1 MPAEKPKKWKIQ
13 TDPQDSGRI
22 KQEVN
27 DMSLTK
33 EQVAEHM
40 KDPAI
45 FCCRRQK
52 GLKISEADLEDPAI
66 FDDMIDA
73 GLLKL
78 SDDGL
83 TIEQVLG
90 TTLTTDVEALTPITP
105 AVLDHVNEI
114 SAPAADEKPEDTEAA
129 AAPAPVPAAPQITT
143 TTGSDGMIHIEIGK
157 AEKIEGIKLD
167 VPVFGGPAGP
177 AGPAPVI
184 PAAAAPAA
192 KKGEKKVIRTLTKKH
207 IKITDV
213 EIGDETSIKDGKI
226 TIDKKL
232 TELALKEDPLCKSLA
247 LDVIYPDKRHVYTDT
262 IMDVCPIATKVEG
275 ELGEGVTKV
284 ADGVVFM
291 LTGVDEDGVQ
301 VHEFGSSEGYLDER
315 MYFGHPGCA
324 DENDIIIRC
333 HAVIASKTGM
343 TRPGPFAAHKCQD
356 YIIQVIRDKLKT
368 YEGEVVREEVCEDVR
383 REGNPR
389 VVLVK
394 EIMGQGAMHDNVICP
409 NEPCGVFGGQK
420 NVDCGNVPIMLTP
433 NQVRDGSIHALTC
446 IGPATKE
453 MTRHYIREPLVE
465 GLAADPELDL
475 IGVIFVGSP
484 QVNDEKMWVSERLGS
499 LLESLDVDGCIIT
512 TEGFGNNHID
522 FIQHIGQAGKRG
534 IPVVGV
540 SFCAYQGQ
548 LVVGNKYATAMVE
561 ENMDAGG
568 FENNIAG
575 CSCITKEVA
584 ARAIQMLKNRMAG
597 VDIKPAPKKWNNDV
611 INANNK
617 LLGLPETKLVESGT
631 LH

>member
-1 MPAEKPKKWKIQ
+1 
-13 TDPQDSGRI
+13 
-22 KQEVN
+22 
-27 DMSLTK
+27 MSITK
-33 EQVAEHM
+33 ETLEKHL

-52 GLKISEADLEDPAI
+52 GLVISAADLEDPDL
-66 FDDMIDA
+66 FDDMVEA
-73 GLLKL
+73 GLLEL
-78 SDDGL
+78 SPDGL
-83 TIEQVLG
+83 RIEQVLG
-90 TTLTTDVEALTPITP
+90 STLLEDVEALTPITRN
-105 AVLDHVNEI
+105 VLSGVNE
-114 SAPAADEKPEDTEAA
+114 AAS
-129 AAPAPVPAAPQITT
+129 AAPEADLPEEETDCTEQAACAAPVITT
-143 TTGSDGMIHIEIGK
+143 RMGGNGMIHIEIAK
-157 AEKIEGIKLD
+157 ADKIEGLKLD
-167 VPVFGGPAGP
+167 VPVGM
-177 AGPAPVI
+177 
-184 PAAAAPAA
+184 AAAGVDTPAVLTED
-192 KKGEKKVIRTLTKKH
+192 KPESGVETVQTGTKKVIRTLTKKH
-207 IKITDV
+207 IKITRV
-213 EIGDETSIKDGKI
+213 ELGDKTEIKDGVLS
-226 TIDKKL
+226 IDKSIVDKAVL
-232 TELALKEDPLCKSLA
+232 EDPLCKSLA
-247 LDVIYPDKRHVYTDT
+247 LDVIYPDQRHQYTET

-275 ELGEGVTKV
+275 ELGEGITKV

-301 VHEFGSSEGYLDER
+301 VHEFGSSEGYLDEK

-333 HAVIASKTGM
+333 HAVIQRLTGM

-356 YIIQVIRDKLKT
+356 YIIQAVRNELKK
-368 YEGEVVREEVCEDVR
+368 YDGEVVREEICEDVR
-383 REGNPR
+383 RTCNPR

-409 NEPCGVFGGQK
+409 TEPCGILGGQK

-465 GLAADPELDL
+465 GLAADSEIDL
-475 IGVIFVGSP
+475 IGVVFVGSP

-499 LLESLDVDGCIIT
+499 LLESLDIDGCIIT

-548 LVVGNKYATAMVE
+548 LVVGNKYADAMVE
-561 ENMDAGG
+561 ENMDMGG
-568 FENNIAG
+568 FENNVAG
-575 CSCITKEVA
+575 CSCVTKEVA
-584 ARAIQMLKNRMAG
+584 ARAIQMLKNKMAG
-597 VDIKPAPKKWNNDV
+597 VEIKPAPKKWSNDV

-617 LLGLPETKLVESGT
+617 LLGLAETKLLDNGT

>member
-1 MPAEKPKKWKIQ
+1 
-13 TDPQDSGRI
+13 
-22 KQEVN
+22 
-27 DMSLTK
+27 MSITK
-33 EQVAEHM
+33 ETLQKHL

-52 GLKISEADLEDPAI
+52 GLVIGAADLEDPSL
-66 FDDMIDA
+66 FDDMVEA
-73 GLLKL
+73 GLLTL
-78 SDDGL
+78 SEDGL

-90 TTLTTDVEALTPITP
+90 STLLCDVEALTPITR
-105 AVLDHVNEI
+105 AVLDKVND
-114 SAPAADEKPEDTEAA
+114 AAVKEAKKEEPVAKSKA
-129 AAPAPVPAAPQITT
+129 AAPAVKTEAAPVITT
-143 TTGSDGMIHIEIGK
+143 QKGGNGMIHIEIGH
-157 AEKIEGIKLD
+157 AEKFEGLCID
-167 VPVFGGPAGP
+167 VPVITGAAPAGAAP
-177 AGPAPVI
+177 A
-184 PAAAAPAA
+184 AAAAPAA
-192 KKGEKKVIRTLTKKH
+192 SPEASAAAGEKKVIRVLKKQH
-207 IKITDV
+207 IKITDA
-213 EIGDETSIKDGKI
+213 EIGTETSIKDGKI
-226 TIDKKL
+226 TIDGSIVEKAIL
-232 TELALKEDPLCKSLA
+232 EDPLCKSMK
-247 LDVIYPDKRHVYTDT
+247 LDVIHPSERHQYTET
-262 IMDVCPIATKVEG
+262 IMDVCPIATKVDG
-275 ELGEGVTKV
+275 EIGSGITKV

-301 VHEFGSSEGYLDER
+301 VHEFGSSEGYLDEK

-333 HAVIASKTGM
+333 HVVIQRLSGM

-356 YIIQVIRDKLKT
+356 YVIQAVRDQLKK
-368 YEGEVVREEVCEDVR
+368 YEGEIVREEICEDVR
-383 REGNPR
+383 RPGNPR

-409 NEPCGVFGGQK
+409 TEPCGILGGQK
-420 NVDCGNVPIMLTP
+420 NVDCGNVPIILTP

-465 GLAADPELDL
+465 GLAADTEMDL
-475 IGVIFVGSP
+475 VGVVFVGSP
-484 QVNDEKMWVSERLGS
+484 QVNDEKLWVSERLGS
-499 LLESLDVDGCIIT
+499 LLESLDIDGCIIT

-548 LVVGNKYATAMVE
+548 LVVGNEYATAMVE
-561 ENMDAGG
+561 ENMDKGG
-568 FENNIAG
+568 FENNVAG
-575 CSCITKEVA
+575 CSCVTKEVA
-584 ARAIQMLKNRMAG
+584 ARAIQMLKNKMSG
-597 VDIKPAPKKWNNDV
+597 VEIAPAPKKWNNDV

-617 LLGLPETKLVESGT
+617 LLGLPETKLLDNGT

>member
-1 MPAEKPKKWKIQ
+1 MSITQE
-13 TDPQDSGRI
+13 TL
-22 KQEVN
+22 KQH
-27 DMSLTK
+27 L
-33 EQVAEHM
+33 

-52 GLKISEADLEDPAI
+52 GLVISAADLEDPTL
-66 FDDMIDA
+66 FDDMVEA
-73 GLLKL
+73 GLLTL
-78 SDDGL
+78 SDEGL

-90 TTLTTDVEALTPITP
+90 STLQCDVEALTPITK
-105 AVLDHVNEI
+105 AVLDKINEI
-114 SAPAADEKPEDTEAA
+114 KADAPE
-129 AAPAPVPAAPQITT
+129 APAPKAEVQSTSEAEPTVSTT
-143 TTGSDGMIHIEIGK
+143 EGGSGMIHIEIGH
-157 AEKIEGIKLD
+157 AEKFEGLSID
-167 VPVFGGPAGP
+167 VPIAVSSVPS
-177 AGPAPVI
+177 
-184 PAAAAPAA
+184 APAKA
-192 KKGEKKVIRTLTKKH
+192 PEAVTAEADAPKAGEKKVIRTLKKRH
-207 IKITDV
+207 IKITDA
-213 EIGDETSIKDGKI
+213 EIGTETSIKDGKI
-226 TIDKKL
+226 AIDGSIVEKAVKQ
-232 TELALKEDPLCKSLA
+232 DPLCKSMK
-247 LDVIYPDKRHVYTDT
+247 LDVIHPNERHQYTET

-275 ELGEGVTKV
+275 ELGSGITKV

-301 VHEFGSSEGYLDER
+301 VHEFGSSEGYLDEK

-333 HAVIASKTGM
+333 HVVIQRLSGM

-356 YIIQVIRDKLKT
+356 YVIQAVRDQLKK
-368 YEGEVVREEVCEDVR
+368 YDGEIVREEICEDVR
-383 REGNPR
+383 RPGNPR

-409 NEPCGVFGGQK
+409 TEPCGILGGQK
-420 NVDCGNVPIMLTP
+420 NVDCGNVPIILTP

-465 GLAADPELDL
+465 GLAADSEMDL
-475 IGVIFVGSP
+475 VGVVFVGSP
-484 QVNDEKMWVSERLGS
+484 QVNDEKLWVSERLGS
-499 LLESLDVDGCIIT
+499 LLESLDIDGCIIT

-561 ENMDAGG
+561 ENMDKGG
-568 FENNIAG
+568 FENNVAG
-575 CSCITKEVA
+575 CSCVTKEVA
-584 ARAIQMLKNRMAG
+584 ARAIQMLKNKMAG
-597 VDIKPAPKKWNNDV
+597 VDIAPAPKKWSNDV

-617 LLGLPETKLVESGT
+617 LLGLPETVLLDNGT

>member
-1 MPAEKPKKWKIQ
+1 MSITQE
-13 TDPQDSGRI
+13 TL
-22 KQEVN
+22 KQH
-27 DMSLTK
+27 L
-33 EQVAEHM
+33 

-52 GLKISEADLEDPAI
+52 GLVISAADLEDPTL
-66 FDDMIDA
+66 FDDMVEA
-73 GLLKL
+73 GLLTL
-78 SDDGL
+78 SDEGL

-90 TTLTTDVEALTPITP
+90 STLQCDVEALTPITK
-105 AVLDHVNEI
+105 AVLDRINEI
-114 SAPAADEKPEDTEAA
+114 KADAPEADAPKAEIQSTSEAEPTVSTTEG
-129 AAPAPVPAAPQITT
+129 
-143 TTGSDGMIHIEIGK
+143 GSGMIHIEIGH
-157 AEKIEGIKLD
+157 AEKFEGLCID
-167 VPVFGGPAGP
+167 VPIAVPSVP
-177 AGPAPVI
+177 S
-184 PAAAAPAA
+184 APAKA
-192 KKGEKKVIRTLTKKH
+192 PEAVTAEADAPKAGEKKVIRTLKKRH
-207 IKITDV
+207 IKITDA
-213 EIGDETSIKDGKI
+213 EIGTETSIKDGKI
-226 TIDKKL
+226 TIDGSIVEKAVKQ
-232 TELALKEDPLCKSLA
+232 DPLCKSMK
-247 LDVIYPDKRHVYTDT
+247 LDVIHPNERHQYTET

-275 ELGEGVTKV
+275 ELGSGITKV

-301 VHEFGSSEGYLDER
+301 VHEFGSSEGYLDEK

-333 HAVIASKTGM
+333 HVVIQRLSGM

-356 YIIQVIRDKLKT
+356 YVIQAVRDQLKK
-368 YEGEVVREEVCEDVR
+368 YDGEIVREEICEDVR
-383 REGNPR
+383 RPGNPR

-409 NEPCGVFGGQK
+409 TEPCGILGGQK
-420 NVDCGNVPIMLTP
+420 NVDCGNVPIILTP

-465 GLAADPELDL
+465 GLAADSEMDL
-475 IGVIFVGSP
+475 VGVVFVGSP
-484 QVNDEKMWVSERLGS
+484 QVNDEKLWVSERLGS
-499 LLESLDVDGCIIT
+499 LLESLDIDGCIIT

-561 ENMDAGG
+561 ENMDKGG
-568 FENNIAG
+568 FENNVAG
-575 CSCITKEVA
+575 CSCVTKEVA
-584 ARAIQMLKNRMAG
+584 ARAIQMLKNKMAG
-597 VDIKPAPKKWNNDV
+597 VDIAPAPKKWSNDV

-617 LLGLPETKLVESGT
+617 LLGLPETVLLDNGT

>member
-1 MPAEKPKKWKIQ
+1 MSITRETLEKH
-13 TDPQDSGRI
+13 
-22 KQEVN
+22 
-27 DMSLTK
+27 L
-33 EQVAEHM
+33 

-52 GLKISEADLEDPAI
+52 GLVISAADLEDPSL
-66 FDDMIDA
+66 FDDMVEA
-73 GLLKL
+73 GLLTL
-78 SDDGL
+78 SPEGL
-83 TIEQVLG
+83 RIEQVLG
-90 TTLTTDVEALTPITP
+90 STLLTDVEALTPITKE
-105 AVLDHVNEI
+105 VLDKVNEVAAQEEK
-114 SAPAADEKPEDTEAA
+114 SPAQAPAEEETKPL
-129 AAPAPVPAAPQITT
+129 ITT
-143 TTGSDGMIHIEIGK
+143 SIGGDGMIHIEIGK
-157 AEKIEGIKLD
+157 AEKIEGLKLD
-167 VPVFGGPAGP
+167 VPVSVGTGEAF
-177 AGPAPVI
+177 APVI
-184 PAAAAPAA
+184 TPTEE
-192 KKGEKKVIRTLTKKH
+192 KKSLAGEKKVIRTLVKKH
-207 IKITDV
+207 LKITKV
-213 EIGDETSIKDGKI
+213 ELGDTTSIKDGVI
-226 TIDKKL
+226 TIDKHIVDKAVL
-232 TELALKEDPLCKSLA
+232 EDPLCKSLA
-247 LDVIYPDKRHVYTDT
+247 LDVIYPDQRHQYTET

-301 VHEFGSSEGYLDER
+301 VHEFGSSEGYLDEK

-333 HAVIASKTGM
+333 HAVIQRLTGM

-356 YIIQVIRDKLKT
+356 YIIQAIRNELKK
-368 YEGEVVREEVCEDVR
+368 YDGEVVREEICEDVR
-383 REGNPR
+383 RTGNPR

-409 NEPCGVFGGQK
+409 TEPCGILGGQK

-465 GLAADPELDL
+465 GLAADTELDL
-475 IGVIFVGSP
+475 IGVVFVGSP
-484 QVNDEKMWVSERLGS
+484 QVNDEKLWVSERLGS
-499 LLESLDVDGCIIT
+499 LLESLDIDGCIIT

-548 LVVGNKYATAMVE
+548 LVVGNEYATAMVE
-561 ENMDAGG
+561 ENMDKGG
-568 FENNIAG
+568 FENNVAG
-575 CSCITKEVA
+575 CSCVTKEVA
-584 ARAIQMLKNRMAG
+584 ARAIQMLKNKMAG
-597 VDIKPAPKKWNNDV
+597 VEIKPAPKKWNNDV

-617 LLGLPETKLVESGT
+617 LLGLPETVLLDNGT

>member
-1 MPAEKPKKWKIQ
+1 
-13 TDPQDSGRI
+13 
-22 KQEVN
+22 
-27 DMSLTK
+27 MSITK
-33 EQVAEHM
+33 ETLEQHL

-52 GLKISEADLEDPAI
+52 GLVISEADLEDPSL
-66 FDDMIDA
+66 FDDMEEA

-78 SDDGL
+78 SDEGL

-90 TTLTTDVEALTPITP
+90 ASLVRDVEALTPITEDM
-105 AVLDHVNEI
+105 LDKVNEI
-114 SAPAADEKPEDTEAA
+114 SETPAENAEEAA
-129 AAPAPVPAAPQITT
+129 PEEAESVQPGTAPKVRAV
-143 TTGSDGMIHIEIGK
+143 TGGNGMIHIEIGK
-157 AEKIEGIKLD
+157 AEKLENLSMDI
-167 VPVFGGPAGP
+167 PVFTGAGMAEP
-177 AGPAPVI
+177 IPVS
-184 PAAAAPAA
+184 AAAEETEE
-192 KKGEKKVIRTLTKKH
+192 KKAGEKKVIRTLVKKH
-207 IKITDV
+207 IRITDA
-213 EIGDETSIKDGKI
+213 EIGTETSIRDGKI
-226 TIDKKL
+226 TIDGNIV
-232 TELALKEDPLCKSLA
+232 ERALKEDPLCKKMELS
-247 LDVIYPDKRHVYTDT
+247 VIKPDNRHVYTET
-262 IMDVCPIATKVEG
+262 IMDICPIATKVEG
-275 ELGEGVTKV
+275 ELGSGVTKV

-301 VHEFGSSEGYLDER
+301 IHEFGSSEGYLDEK

-333 HAVIASKTGM
+333 NVVIEKKTGM

-356 YIIQVIRDKLKT
+356 YVIQAVRNELKK
-368 YEGEVVREEVCEDVR
+368 YDGEVVREEVCEDVR
-383 REGNPR
+383 RPGNPR

-409 NEPCGVFGGQK
+409 AEPCGILGGQK
-420 NVDCGNVPIMLTP
+420 NVDCGNVPVILTP

-465 GLAADPELDL
+465 GLAADSEMDL
-475 IGVIFVGSP
+475 VGVIFVGSP

-499 LLESLDVDGCIIT
+499 LLESLDIDGCIIT

-548 LVVGNKYATAMVE
+548 LVVGNKYADAMVE
-561 ENMDAGG
+561 ENMDKGG
-568 FENNIAG
+568 FENNVAG
-575 CSCITKEVA
+575 CSCVTKEVA
-584 ARAIQMLKNRMAG
+584 ARAIQMLKNKMAG
-597 VDIKPAPKKWNNDV
+597 VEIKPAPKKWDNEVVNKNNR
-611 INANNK
+611 
-617 LLGLPETKLVESGT
+617 LLGLPDTVLLDSGT
-631 LH
+631 MH

>member
-1 MPAEKPKKWKIQ
+1 
-13 TDPQDSGRI
+13 
-22 KQEVN
+22 
-27 DMSLTK
+27 MSITK
-33 EQVAEHM
+33 ETLEQHL

-52 GLKISEADLEDPAI
+52 GLVIGAADLEDPAL
-66 FDDMIDA
+66 FDDMVES
-73 GLLKL
+73 GLLTL
-78 SDDGL
+78 SPEGL
-83 TIEQVLG
+83 RIEQVLG
-90 TTLTTDVEALTPITP
+90 STLLTDVEALTPITRD
-105 AVLDHVNEI
+105 VLDKVNASEK
-114 SAPAADEKPEDTEAA
+114 APAAETKIQESTEVF
-129 AAPAPVPAAPQITT
+129 APVIKTSA
-143 TTGSDGMIHIEIGK
+143 GGNGMIHIEIGK
-157 AEKIEGIKLD
+157 AEKLENLVMDI
-167 VPVFGGPAGP
+167 PVFAG
-177 AGPAPVI
+177 
-184 PAAAAPAA
+184 PAAAAPVPAPA
-192 KKGEKKVIRTLTKKH
+192 EELVPAGEKRVIRTLVKKH
-207 IKITDV
+207 IRITDA
-213 EIGDETSIKDGKI
+213 EIGTETSIRDGKL
-226 TIDKKL
+226 TIDGSIVEKAVL
-232 TELALKEDPLCKSLA
+232 EDPLCKSMK
-247 LDVIYPDKRHVYTDT
+247 LDVIKPDNRHVYTET

-275 ELGEGVTKV
+275 ELGTGVTKV

-301 VHEFGSSEGYLDER
+301 VHEFGSSEGYLDEK

-333 HAVIASKTGM
+333 HVVIQRLSGM

-356 YIIQVIRDKLKT
+356 YIIQAVRNELKK
-368 YEGEVVREEVCEDVR
+368 YDGEVVREEICEDVR
-383 REGNPR
+383 RRGNPR

-409 NEPCGVFGGQK
+409 TEPCGILGGQK
-420 NVDCGNVPIMLTP
+420 NVDCGNVPIILTP

-465 GLAADPELDL
+465 GLAADTELDL
-475 IGVIFVGSP
+475 VGVVFVGSP
-484 QVNDEKMWVSERLGS
+484 QVNDEKLWVSERLGS
-499 LLESLDVDGCIIT
+499 LLESLDIDGCIIT

-548 LVVGNKYATAMVE
+548 LVVGNEYATAMVE
-561 ENMDAGG
+561 ENMDMGG
-568 FENNIAG
+568 FENNVAG
-575 CSCITKEVA
+575 CSCVTKEVA

-597 VDIKPAPKKWNNDV
+597 VAIAPAPKKWSNDV
-611 INANNK
+611 INANNR
-617 LLGLPETKLVESGT
+617 LLGLPETVLLDNGT

>member
-1 MPAEKPKKWKIQ
+1 MSI
-13 TDPQDSGRI
+13 T
-22 KQEVN
+22 QET
-27 DMSLTK
+27 LQK
-33 EQVAEHM
+33 HL

-52 GLKISEADLEDPAI
+52 GLVIGAADLEDPSL
-66 FDDMIDA
+66 FDDMVDA
-73 GLLKL
+73 GLLTL

-90 TTLTTDVEALTPITP
+90 STLLCDVEALTPITK
-105 AVLDHVNEI
+105 AVLDKVNEVAEEKKEEPAAK
-114 SAPAADEKPEDTEAA
+114 SEAPAVKAEAA
-129 AAPAPVPAAPQITT
+129 PVVTT
-143 TTGSDGMIHIEIGK
+143 QPLVTTQKGGNGMIHIEIGH
-157 AEKIEGIKLD
+157 AEKFEGLSID
-167 VPVFGGPAGP
+167 VPVIAGAAPAGV
-177 AGPAPVI
+177 AAASGE
-184 PAAAAPAA
+184 AAAAPAA
-192 KKGEKKVIRTLTKKH
+192 AATTAAPIAAPSAGEKKVIRTLKKQH
-207 IKITDV
+207 IKITDAQ
-213 EIGDETSIKDGKI
+213 IGTETSIKDGKI
-226 TIDKKL
+226 TIDGSIVEKAIL
-232 TELALKEDPLCKSLA
+232 EDPLCKSMK
-247 LDVIYPDKRHVYTDT
+247 LDVIHPNERHQYTET

-275 ELGEGVTKV
+275 EIGSGITKV

-301 VHEFGSSEGYLDER
+301 VHEFGSSEGYLDEK

-333 HAVIASKTGM
+333 HVVIQRLSGM

-356 YIIQVIRDKLKT
+356 YVIQAVRDQLKK
-368 YEGEVVREEVCEDVR
+368 YDGEIVREEICEDVR
-383 REGNPR
+383 RPGNPR

-409 NEPCGVFGGQK
+409 TEPCGILGGQK
-420 NVDCGNVPIMLTP
+420 NVDCGNVPIILTP

-465 GLAADPELDL
+465 GLAADTEMDL
-475 IGVIFVGSP
+475 VGVVFVGSP
-484 QVNDEKMWVSERLGS
+484 QVNDEKLWVSERLGS
-499 LLESLDVDGCIIT
+499 LLESLDIDGCIIT

-548 LVVGNKYATAMVE
+548 LVVGNEYATAMVE
-561 ENMDAGG
+561 ENMDQGG
-568 FENNIAG
+568 FENNVAG
-575 CSCITKEVA
+575 CSCVTKEVA
-584 ARAIQMLKNRMAG
+584 ARAIQMLKNKMSG
-597 VDIKPAPKKWNNDV
+597 VEIAPAPKKWNNDV

-617 LLGLPETKLVESGT
+617 LLGLPETKLLDNGT

>member
-1 MPAEKPKKWKIQ
+1 MSI
-13 TDPQDSGRI
+13 T
-22 KQEVN
+22 QETLK
-27 DMSLTK
+27 MHL
-33 EQVAEHM
+33 

-45 FCCRRQK
+45 FCCRREK
-52 GLKISEADLEDPAI
+52 GLVISAADLEDPSL
-66 FDDMIDA
+66 FDDMVDA

-78 SDDGL
+78 SDEGL

-90 TTLTTDVEALTPITP
+90 ATLLCDVEALTPITKS
-105 AVLDHVNEI
+105 VLDKVNEI
-114 SAPAADEKPEDTEAA
+114 EKESPKKANEVKEFPKETEKT
-129 AAPAPVPAAPQITT
+129 V
-143 TTGSDGMIHIEIGK
+143 TGGNGMLHIEIGH
-157 AEKIEGIKLD
+157 AEKFEGLSID
-167 VPVFGGPAGP
+167 VPLFPG
-177 AGPAPVI
+177 APTTCVE
-184 PAAAAPAA
+184 PVTEE
-192 KKGEKKVIRTLTKKH
+192 KKASGEKKVIRTLKKQH
-207 IKITDV
+207 IKISDV
-213 EIGDETSIKDGKI
+213 EIGTETSIKDGKI
-226 TIDKKL
+226 TIDGSIVEKAIL
-232 TELALKEDPLCKSLA
+232 EDELCKSMK
-247 LDVIYPDKRHVYTDT
+247 LDVIHPDERHQYTET

-275 ELGEGVTKV
+275 ELGSGITKV

-301 VHEFGSSEGYLDER
+301 VHEFGSSEGYLDEK

-333 HAVIASKTGM
+333 HVVIQRLSGM
-343 TRPGPFAAHKCQD
+343 TRPGPFSAHKCQD
-356 YIIQVIRDKLKT
+356 YVIQAVRNELKK
-368 YEGEVVREEVCEDVR
+368 YEGEIVREEICKDVR
-383 REGNPR
+383 RPGNPR

-409 NEPCGVFGGQK
+409 TEPCGILGGQK
-420 NVDCGNVPIMLTP
+420 NVDCGNVPIILTP

-465 GLAADPELDL
+465 GLAADSEMDL
-475 IGVIFVGSP
+475 VGVVFVGSP
-484 QVNDEKMWVSERLGS
+484 QVNDEKLWVSERLGS
-499 LLESLDVDGCIIT
+499 LLESLDIDGCIIT

-548 LVVGNKYATAMVE
+548 LVVGNEYATAMVE
-561 ENMDAGG
+561 ENMDKGG
-568 FENNIAG
+568 FENNVAG
-575 CSCITKEVA
+575 CSCVTKEVA
-584 ARAIQMLKNRMAG
+584 ARAIQMLKNKMAG
-597 VDIKPAPKKWNNDV
+597 VEIAPAPKKWNNDV

-617 LLGLPETKLVESGT
+617 LLGLPETVLLDNGT

>member
-1 MPAEKPKKWKIQ
+1 
-13 TDPQDSGRI
+13 
-22 KQEVN
+22 
-27 DMSLTK
+27 MSMTK
-33 EQVAEHM
+33 EQAQAHL
-40 KDPAI
+40 KDPAV

-52 GLKISEADLEDPAI
+52 GLVISAADLEDPDI
-66 FDDMIDA
+66 FDDMEEA

-83 TIEQVLG
+83 TVEEVLG
-90 TTLTTDVEALTPITP
+90 STLTQDVEALTPITKE
-105 AVLDHVNEI
+105 VLDKVQAAAG
-114 SAPAADEKPEDTEAA
+114 APADTPAA
-129 AAPAPVPAAPQITT
+129 AAPAPVETETAGADAIPGAAIT
-143 TTGSDGMIHIEIGK
+143 GGDGMLHIKIGK
-157 AEKIEGIKLD
+157 AEKIENLVLD
-167 VPVFGGPAGP
+167 IPIGAAGAGPVSGGALPAG
-177 AGPAPVI
+177 ALAA
-184 PAAAAPAA
+184 PAAAATG
-192 KKGEKKVIRTLTKKH
+192 KKKVIRTLKKQH
-207 IKITDV
+207 IKITDA
-213 EIGDETSIKDGKI
+213 EIGTETSIKDGKI
-226 TIDKKL
+226 TIDGSIIEK
-232 TELALKEDPLCKSLA
+232 AVKEDPLCKSLK
-247 LDVIYPDKRHVYTDT
+247 LDVIKPNERHIYTDT
-262 IMDVCPIATKVEG
+262 IMDICPIATKVEG
-275 ELGEGVTKV
+275 ELGEGITKV

-301 VHEFGSSEGYLDER
+301 VHEFGSSEGYLDEK

-333 HAVIASKTGM
+333 HAVIASKSGM
-343 TRPGPFAAHKCQD
+343 TRPGPFAAHKCED
-356 YIIQVIRDKLKT
+356 YIIQAVRDQLKG
-368 YEGEVVREEVCEDVR
+368 YEGEVVREELCEDVR

-394 EIMGQGAMHDNVICP
+394 EIMGQGAMHDNIICP
-409 NEPCGVFGGQK
+409 TEPCGVKGGQK

-465 GLAADPELDL
+465 GLAADDELDL

-499 LLESLDVDGCIIT
+499 LLESLDIDGCIIT

-548 LVVGNKYATAMVE
+548 LVVGNEYATAMVE
-561 ENMDAGG
+561 ENMDMGG

-575 CSCITKEVA
+575 CSCVTKEVA
-584 ARAIQMLKNRMAG
+584 ARAIAMLKNRMAG
-597 VDIKPAPKKWNNDV
+597 VDVKPAEKKWNNDV

>member
-1 MPAEKPKKWKIQ
+1 MSITAETLKAH
-13 TDPQDSGRI
+13 
-22 KQEVN
+22 
-27 DMSLTK
+27 L
-33 EQVAEHM
+33 

-52 GLKISEADLEDPAI
+52 GLVISAADLEDPGL
-66 FDDMIDA
+66 FDDMVEA
-73 GLLKL
+73 GLLTL
-78 SDDGL
+78 SDEGL
-83 TIEQVLG
+83 RIEQVLG
-90 TTLTTDVEALTPITP
+90 STLLCDMEALTPITRD
-105 AVLDHVNEI
+105 VLDKINEI
-114 SAPAADEKPEDTEAA
+114 EDEAKTVPEDKPEISPSETVTSKASITGPGPVINTKGGEHMLHIEIDKAASLEGLKLDIPLFSGIPVPPAELAKPDA
-129 AAPAPVPAAPQITT
+129 AAPAESKSAT
-143 TTGSDGMIHIEIGK
+143 
-157 AEKIEGIKLD
+157 
-167 VPVFGGPAGP
+167 
-177 AGPAPVI
+177 
-184 PAAAAPAA
+184 
-192 KKGEKKVIRTLTKKH
+192 GEKKVIRSLKKQH
-207 IKITDV
+207 IKITEV
-213 EIGDETSIKDGKI
+213 ELGAETSIKDGKI
-226 TIDKKL
+226 TIDKSIVEK
-232 TELALKEDPLCKSLA
+232 AIGEDSLCKSIA
-247 LDVIYPDKRHVYTDT
+247 LDVIYPDKRHIYTET

-275 ELGEGVTKV
+275 ELGEGITKV

-301 VHEFGSSEGYLDER
+301 VHEFGSSEGFLDEK

-333 HAVIASKTGM
+333 HAVIERLTGM

-356 YIIQVIRDKLKT
+356 YIIQAIRDELKN
-368 YEGEVVREEVCEDVR
+368 YDGEIVREEICEDIR
-383 REGNPR
+383 RAGNPR

-409 NEPCGVFGGQK
+409 TEPCGILGGQK

-465 GLAADPELDL
+465 GLAADDELDL
-475 IGVIFVGSP
+475 IGVVCVGSP
-484 QVNDEKMWVSERLGS
+484 QVNDEKLWVSERLGS
-499 LLESLDVDGCIIT
+499 LLEALDIDGCIIT

-561 ENMDAGG
+561 ENMDKGG
-568 FENNIAG
+568 FENNVAG
-575 CSCITKEVA
+575 CSCVTKEVA
-584 ARAIQMLKNRMAG
+584 VRAIQMLKNKMAG
-597 VDIKPAPKKWNNDV
+597 VEVAPAPKKWSNDV
-611 INANNK
+611 INSNNK
-617 LLGLPETKLVESGT
+617 LLGLPETVLYDNGT

>member
-1 MPAEKPKKWKIQ
+1 
-13 TDPQDSGRI
+13 
-22 KQEVN
+22 
-27 DMSLTK
+27 MSITK
-33 EQVAEHM
+33 ETLEQHL

-52 GLKISEADLEDPAI
+52 GLVIGAADLEDPTL
-66 FDDMIDA
+66 FDDMVES
-73 GLLKL
+73 GLLTL
-78 SDDGL
+78 SPEGL
-83 TIEQVLG
+83 RIEQVLG
-90 TTLTTDVEALTPITP
+90 STLLTDVEALTPITRD
-105 AVLDHVNEI
+105 VLDKVNASEK
-114 SAPAADEKPEDTEAA
+114 APAAETKMQESTEAF
-129 AAPAPVPAAPQITT
+129 APVIKTSA
-143 TTGSDGMIHIEIGK
+143 GGNGMIHIEIGK
-157 AEKIEGIKLD
+157 AEKLENLVIDI
-167 VPVFGGPAGP
+167 PVFAG
-177 AGPAPVI
+177 
-184 PAAAAPAA
+184 PAAAAPVPAPA
-192 KKGEKKVIRTLTKKH
+192 EEPVPAGEKRVIRTLVKKH
-207 IKITDV
+207 IRITDA
-213 EIGDETSIKDGKI
+213 EIGTETSIRDGKI
-226 TIDKKL
+226 TIDGSIVEKAVL
-232 TELALKEDPLCKSLA
+232 EDPLCKSMK
-247 LDVIYPDKRHVYTDT
+247 LDVIKPDNRHVYTET

-275 ELGEGVTKV
+275 ELGSGVTKV

-301 VHEFGSSEGYLDER
+301 VHEFGSSEGYLDEK

-333 HAVIASKTGM
+333 HVVIQRLSGM

-356 YIIQVIRDKLKT
+356 YIIQAVRNELKK
-368 YEGEVVREEVCEDVR
+368 YDGEVVREEICEDVR
-383 REGNPR
+383 RRGNPR

-409 NEPCGVFGGQK
+409 TEPCGILGGQK
-420 NVDCGNVPIMLTP
+420 NVDCGNVPIILTP

-465 GLAADPELDL
+465 GLAADTELDL
-475 IGVIFVGSP
+475 VGVVFVGSP
-484 QVNDEKMWVSERLGS
+484 QVNDEKLWVSERLGS
-499 LLESLDVDGCIIT
+499 LMESLDIDGCIIT

-548 LVVGNKYATAMVE
+548 LVVGNEYATAMVE
-561 ENMDAGG
+561 ENMDMGG
-568 FENNIAG
+568 FENNVAG
-575 CSCITKEVA
+575 CSCVTKEVA

-597 VDIKPAPKKWNNDV
+597 VAIAPAPKKWSNDV
-611 INANNK
+611 INANNR
-617 LLGLPETKLVESGT
+617 LLGLPETVLLDNGT

>member
-1 MPAEKPKKWKIQ
+1 MSITQE
-13 TDPQDSGRI
+13 TL
-22 KQEVN
+22 KQH
-27 DMSLTK
+27 L
-33 EQVAEHM
+33 

-52 GLKISEADLEDPAI
+52 GLIISAADLEDPTL
-66 FDDMIDA
+66 FDDMVEA
-73 GLLKL
+73 GLLTL
-78 SDDGL
+78 SDEGL

-90 TTLTTDVEALTPITP
+90 STLQCDVEALTPITK
-105 AVLDHVNEI
+105 AVLDKINEI
-114 SAPAADEKPEDTEAA
+114 KADAPEADAPKAEIQSTSEAEPTVSTTEG
-129 AAPAPVPAAPQITT
+129 
-143 TTGSDGMIHIEIGK
+143 GSGMIHIEIGH
-157 AEKIEGIKLD
+157 AEKFEGLSID
-167 VPVFGGPAGP
+167 VPIAVSSVPS
-177 AGPAPVI
+177 
-184 PAAAAPAA
+184 APAKA
-192 KKGEKKVIRTLTKKH
+192 PEAVTAEADAPKAGEKKVIRTLKKRH
-207 IKITDV
+207 IKITDA
-213 EIGDETSIKDGKI
+213 EIGTETSIKDGKI
-226 TIDKKL
+226 TIDGSIVEKAVKQ
-232 TELALKEDPLCKSLA
+232 DPLCKSMK
-247 LDVIYPDKRHVYTDT
+247 LDVIHPNERHQYTET

-275 ELGEGVTKV
+275 ELGSGITKV

-301 VHEFGSSEGYLDER
+301 VHEFGSSEGYLDEK

-333 HAVIASKTGM
+333 HVVIQRLSGM

-356 YIIQVIRDKLKT
+356 YVIQAVRDQLKK
-368 YEGEVVREEVCEDVR
+368 YDGEIVREEICEDVR
-383 REGNPR
+383 RPGNPR

-409 NEPCGVFGGQK
+409 TEPCGILGGQK
-420 NVDCGNVPIMLTP
+420 NVDCGNVPIILTP

-465 GLAADPELDL
+465 GLAADSEMDL
-475 IGVIFVGSP
+475 VGVVFVGSP
-484 QVNDEKMWVSERLGS
+484 QVNDEKLWVSERLGS
-499 LLESLDVDGCIIT
+499 LLESLDIDGCIIT

-561 ENMDAGG
+561 ENMDKGG
-568 FENNIAG
+568 FENNVAG
-575 CSCITKEVA
+575 CSCVTKEVA
-584 ARAIQMLKNRMAG
+584 ARAIQMLKNKMAG
-597 VDIKPAPKKWNNDV
+597 VDIAPAPKKWSNDV

-617 LLGLPETKLVESGT
+617 LLGLPETVLLDNGT

>member
-1 MPAEKPKKWKIQ
+1 
-13 TDPQDSGRI
+13 
-22 KQEVN
+22 
-27 DMSLTK
+27 MSITK
-33 EQVAEHM
+33 ETLEKHL

-52 GLKISEADLEDPAI
+52 GLVISAADLEDPDL
-66 FDDMIDA
+66 FDDMVEA
-73 GLLKL
+73 GLLEL
-78 SDDGL
+78 SPDGL
-83 TIEQVLG
+83 RIEQVLG
-90 TTLTTDVEALTPITP
+90 STLLEDVEALTPITRN
-105 AVLDHVNEI
+105 VLSGVNEEA
-114 SAPAADEKPEDTEAA
+114 SGSPEADLPEKESDCIELESCT
-129 AAPAPVPAAPQITT
+129 APVITT
-143 TTGSDGMIHIEIGK
+143 RMGGNGMIHIEIAK
-157 AEKIEGIKLD
+157 ADKIEGLKLD
-167 VPVFGGPAGP
+167 VPVGMAAAGVDTPAVLTEDKPEAGP
-177 AGPAPVI
+177 GTVQT
-184 PAAAAPAA
+184 
-192 KKGEKKVIRTLTKKH
+192 GTKKVIRTLTKKH
-207 IKITDV
+207 IKITRV
-213 EIGDETSIKDGKI
+213 ELGDKTEIKDGVLS
-226 TIDKKL
+226 IDKSIVDKAVL
-232 TELALKEDPLCKSLA
+232 EDPLCKSLA
-247 LDVIYPDKRHVYTDT
+247 LDVIYPDQRHQYTET

-275 ELGEGVTKV
+275 ELGEGITKV

-301 VHEFGSSEGYLDER
+301 VHEFGSSEGYLDEK

-333 HAVIASKTGM
+333 HAVIQRLTGM

-356 YIIQVIRDKLKT
+356 YIIQAVRNELKK
-368 YEGEVVREEVCEDVR
+368 YDGEVVREEICEDVR
-383 REGNPR
+383 RTGNPR

-409 NEPCGVFGGQK
+409 TEPCGILGGQK

-465 GLAADPELDL
+465 GLAADSEIDL
-475 IGVIFVGSP
+475 IGVVFVGSP

-499 LLESLDVDGCIIT
+499 LLESLDIDGCIIT

-548 LVVGNKYATAMVE
+548 LVVGNKYADAMVE
-561 ENMDAGG
+561 ENMDMGG
-568 FENNIAG
+568 FENNVAG
-575 CSCITKEVA
+575 CSCVTKEVA
-584 ARAIQMLKNRMAG
+584 ARAIQMLKNKMAG
-597 VDIKPAPKKWNNDV
+597 VEIKPAPKKWSNDV

-617 LLGLPETKLVESGT
+617 LLGLAETKLLDNGT

>member
-1 MPAEKPKKWKIQ
+1 
-13 TDPQDSGRI
+13 
-22 KQEVN
+22 
-27 DMSLTK
+27 MSITK
-33 EQVAEHM
+33 ETLNAHLD
-40 KDPAI
+40 DPAI

-52 GLKISEADLEDPAI
+52 GIVISEADLEDPDI
-66 FDDMIDA
+66 FDDMVDA

-78 SDDGL
+78 SPDGL
-83 TIEQVLG
+83 KIRQVLG
-90 TTLTTDVEALTPITP
+90 STLLKDVDALTPITKDE
-105 AVLDHVNEI
+105 LDKVNED
-114 SAPAADEKPEDTEAA
+114 APAGEEKDEGRKTIKEFSEPEMIPEVKTTEK
-129 AAPAPVPAAPQITT
+129 
-143 TTGSDGMIHIEIGK
+143 GDGMLHIHIGK
-157 AEKIEGIKLD
+157 ADKVEDLTLDIPLCSVTTTPGKASDAIPEPEKT
-167 VPVFGGPAGP
+167 
-177 AGPAPVI
+177 
-184 PAAAAPAA
+184 
-192 KKGEKKVIRTLTKKH
+192 GEKKVIRTLIKKH
-207 IKITDV
+207 MKITDV
-213 EIGDETSIKDGKI
+213 EIGTETSIKDGKI
-226 TIDKKL
+226 TIDGSIVDKAVL
-232 TELALKEDPLCKSLA
+232 EDPLCKSLK

-301 VHEFGSSEGYLDER
+301 IHEFGSSEGYLDEK

-324 DENDIIIRC
+324 DPDDIIIRC
-333 HAVIASKTGM
+333 HAVIAAKSGM

-356 YIIQVIRDKLKT
+356 YIIQAVRDQLKT
-368 YEGEVVREEVCEDVR
+368 YEGEVVREEKCEDVR

-409 NEPCGVFGGQK
+409 TEPCGIKGGQK

-465 GLAADPELDL
+465 ALAADTQLDL

-484 QVNDEKMWVSERLGS
+484 QVNDEKMWVSDRLGS
-499 LLESLDVDGCIIT
+499 LLESLDIDGCIIT

-548 LVVGNKYATAMVE
+548 LVVGNKYAVAMVE
-561 ENMDAGG
+561 ENMDKGG
-568 FENNIAG
+568 FENNVAG
-575 CSCITKEVA
+575 CSCVTKEVA
-584 ARAIQMLKNRMAG
+584 ARAIQMLKNRMSG

-617 LLGLPETKLVESGT
+617 LLGLPETVLLDNGT